1 MRKTYG
7 LRCLADLLIV
17 YNNLNE
23 RVREIKRNY
32 NKTEAEYLI
41 RSSINTELSKR
52 FSGIVTYDNL
62 GKFAREI
69 MYKANSEVNGIL
81 RNWKAMAELEMM
93 LGYKCGRGEV
103 VKFIL
108 ERIYRAKIPENLR
121 EGTGTPLD
129 AILNAVGYVGNWSHL
144 VYEDEDSR
152 RSKGGFFSV
161 LGF

>member
-93 LGYKCGRGEV
+93 LGYKCGRG
-103 VKFIL
+103 
-108 ERIYRAKIPENLR
+108 R
-121 EGTGTPLD
+121 
-129 AILNAVGYVGNWSHL
+129 
-144 VYEDEDSR
+144 
-152 RSKGGFFSV
+152 
-161 LGF
+161 